1 MTEKKKAAA
10 KPKAGAE
17 ETAIVKVG
25 ETYPILASGAEKVL
39 EVVKAN
45 LGSGEVS
52 PFELDRIKIPAGG
65 GSFWEV
71 PDLDDSIVTEKEL
84 EGIIIFTKLNRA
96 FWHESDDADGSPPDC
111 HSHDG
116 ETGQGDLNQDGT
128 TTSQPCSTCPFAQWG
143 SAGEKSKGQACKL
156 LQIVFLLR
164 PNDYLPTVI
173 TLPPTSVKTIRKFM
187 LRLASKGV
195 PYWGVEV
202 SVGLEV
208 IKADHTYSVA
218 TFKVNRRLDAKEVEV
233 ASQFKEALMVV
244 LDKVQ
249 ADIPDDDIPDANG
262 DDE

>member
-1 MTEKKKAAA
+1 
-10 KPKAGAE
+10 
-17 ETAIVKVG
+17 
-25 ETYPILASGAEKVL
+25 
-39 EVVKAN
+39 
-45 LGSGEVS
+45 
-52 PFELDRIKIPAGG
+52 
-65 GSFWEV
+65 
-71 PDLDDSIVTEKEL
+71 
-84 EGIIIFTKLNRA
+84 
-96 FWHESDDADGSPPDC
+96 
-111 HSHDG
+111 
-116 ETGQGDLNQDGT
+116 
-128 TTSQPCSTCPFAQWG
+128 
-143 SAGEKSKGQACKL
+143 
-156 LQIVFLLR
+156 
-164 PNDYLPTVI
+164 
-173 TLPPTSVKTIRKFM
+173 M